1 MIAVYRFISYNL
13 RDLYPSQNQITD
25 MGHGMSSQEFKTRSS
40 KCSIDKSISE
50 TNLSSEN
57 EAVWKSMIS
66 YRTPQTDLEQLCM
79 LENKRITCRSI
90 DIKTIG

>member
-1 MIAVYRFISYNL
+1 MIAVYRFISYNH
-13 RDLYPSQNQITD
+13 RDLYPSQNQ
-25 MGHGMSSQEFKTRSS
+25 MSSQEFKTRSS

-50 TNLSSEN
+50 TNLRGEN

-79 LENKRITCRSI
+79 LESKRITCRSI